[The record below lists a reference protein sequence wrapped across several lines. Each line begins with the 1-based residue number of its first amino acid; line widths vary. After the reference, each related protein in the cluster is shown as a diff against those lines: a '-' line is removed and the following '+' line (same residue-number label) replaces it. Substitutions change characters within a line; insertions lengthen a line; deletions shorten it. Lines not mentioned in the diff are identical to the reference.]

1 MSKLNAKFLS
11 SFAKIETLPT
21 DGRPEIAFIG
31 RSNVGKS
38 SLINA
43 LVERKGL
50 AKTSS
55 TPGKTQLL
63 NYFVINDQFYLV
75 DMPGYG
81 YAKVSKD
88 QRQDWG
94 KVSED
99 YFKKRK
105 ELKLVVL
112 LIDARHEGLAN
123 DIAVVEWFSEKG
135 VPFIVVLTK
144 SDKVKQQELAKHEKM
159 LKQNVYTAKGIFKT
173 SSEAGR
179 GIREL
184 RGYLMSF
191 IADVGKPD
199 QLTESGG
206 PVHPAAE
213 QLP

>member
-11 SFAKIETLPT
+11 SFAKIETLPR
-21 DGRPEIAFIG
+21 DGKPEIAFIG

-63 NYFVINDQFYLV
+63 NYFDVNDQFYIV

-81 YAKVSKD
+81 YAKVSRDK
-88 QRQDWG
+88 RQDWG

-112 LIDARHEGLAN
+112 LIDSRHEGLAN
-123 DIAVVEWFSEKG
+123 DISVVEWFSEKQI
-135 VPFIVVLTK
+135 PFIVVLTK
-144 SDKVKQQELAKHEKM
+144 SDKVKQQDLAKHEKM
-159 LKQNVYTAKGIFKT
+159 LKQNVYTAQGIFKT

-184 RGYLMSF
+184 RGFLLSVV
-191 IADVGKPD
+191 AEK
-199 QLTESGG
+199 S
-206 PVHPAAE
+206 AAE
-213 QLP
+213 TDH

>member
-1 MSKLNAKFLS
+1 MSRLNAKFLS

-21 DGRPEIAFIG
+21 DGKSEIAFIG

-81 YAKVSKD
+81 YARVSKD
-88 QRQDWG
+88 QRNDWG

-99 YFKKRK
+99 YFKKRR
-105 ELKLVVL
+105 ELRLVVL

-123 DIAVVEWFSEKG
+123 DIEVVEWFSEKQI
-135 VPFIVVLTK
+135 PFIVVLTK
-144 SDKVKQQELAKHEKM
+144 SDKVKQQDLAKHDKM
-159 LKQNVYTAKGIFKT
+159 LRQSVYTAKGIFKT

-191 IADVGKPD
+191 LAGNE
-199 QLTESGG
+199 ESKESVT
-206 PVHPAAE
+206 PESATNPQEE

>member
-1 MSKLNAKFLS
+1 MSKLTARFLS
-11 SFAKIETLPT
+11 SFAKIELLPT
-21 DGRPEIAFIG
+21 DNKPEIAFIG

-63 NYFVINDQFYLV
+63 NYFVINEVFYLV

-94 KVSED
+94 KVSEE
-99 YFKKRK
+99 YFKRRK

-123 DIAVVEWFSEKG
+123 DIEVVEWFSENNI
-135 VPFIVVLTK
+135 PFIVVLTK
-144 SDKVKQQELAKHEKM
+144 SDKVKQQDLAKHEKM
-159 LKQNVYTAKGIFKT
+159 LKQNVFTSKAIFKT

-184 RGYLMSF
+184 RAYLLGELASV
-191 IADVGKPD
+191 D
-199 QLTESGG
+199 S
-206 PVHPAAE
+206 
-213 QLP
+213 

>member
-1 MSKLNAKFLS
+1 MSRLHAKFLS
-11 SFAKIETLPT
+11 SFAKIETLPN
-21 DGRPEIAFIG
+21 DGKPEIAFIG

-63 NYFVINDQFYLV
+63 NYFDVNDTFYIV

-81 YAKVSKD
+81 FAKVSKD

-94 KVSED
+94 RVSEE
-99 YFKKRK
+99 YFRKRK

-112 LIDARHEGLAN
+112 LIDSRHEGLAN

-135 VPFIVVLTK
+135 VPFIIVLTK
-144 SDKVKQQELAKHEKM
+144 SDKVKQQDLARHEKM
-159 LKQNVYTAKGIFKT
+159 LKQSVFTAKGVFKT

-184 RGYLMSF
+184 RGFLLGVVS
-191 IADVGKPD
+191 GKSMNEGSVAPEAPPD
-199 QLTESGG
+199 DLK
-206 PVHPAAE
+206 E